1 MFALKGEAAGLFIAA
16 TKFDAKKQ
24 NKANKQTNKQ
34 KTLRHWPQVP
44 LLYRNG
50 RGPAQEC

>member
-16 TKFDAKKQ
+16 TMFDAKKQ

-34 KTLRHWPQVP
+34 PSVT
-44 LLYRNG
+44 
-50 RGPAQEC
+50 GPKFLPCTAVQEW